1 MNGFTPA
8 RARLYLAAFSV
19 WAVAWAVVVFRYGG
33 GEVASG
39 AAVGLLLAAMF
50 PACGV
55 TCAIA
60 WLLTRDEAPAPLLP
74 GITPGPDLVRL
85 ALLWTVRCWLLLL
98 GGGLPAA
105 LRALR

>member
-1 MNGFTPA
+1 MSGFTAA
-8 RARLYLAAFSV
+8 RARLYLVAFSV
-19 WAVAWAVVVFRYGG
+19 WAGTWAVVVFRFGG

-60 WLLTRDEAPAPLLP
+60 WLLTRDEEPAPLLP
-74 GITPGPDLVRL
+74 GTTPGSDLVRL
-85 ALLWTVRCWLLLL
+85 GLLWAMRCWLLLL

-105 LRALR
+105 LRVLR